1 MNNDPVDM
9 SEDEITARKAIEI
22 NPGNAIGYYNL
33 GYLLSQN
40 PSRASQAKIAYQKA
54 IELDP
59 NNPRYI
65 YRLGL
70 LLHENLRSFGEAEI
84 AYRRAIELAPDDLF
98 YYGGLISLLVN
109 QSRQS
114 EALPLRLKMLAGLS
128 ATENWYGLAALESI
142 LGNVNPAI
150 EYLRRA
156 ASKNNFDRQWARKD
170 PDLKLIRDDP
180 RFNEI
185 VGDL

>member
-1 MNNDPVDM
+1 MNNDPAYM
-9 SEDEITARKAIEI
+9 SEDEIYALKAIEA
-22 NPGNAIGYYNL
+22 NPFNAIAYYNL
-33 GYLLSQN
+33 GYLLSQDT
-40 PSRASQAKIAYQKA
+40 SRVSEAKIAYQKA
-54 IELDP
+54 LELDP

-70 LLHENLRSFGEAEI
+70 LLHENLHSFGEAEI

-98 YYGGLISLLVN
+98 YYGGLINLLVH
-109 QSRQS
+109 QSRLS
-114 EALPLRLKMLAGLS
+114 EALPISIKMRAGLS
-128 ATENWYGLAALESI
+128 ATENWYGLAALEAI
-142 LGNVNPAI
+142 LGNVDPAI

-170 PDLKLIRDDP
+170 PDLTLIRDDS

-185 VGDL
+185 VGGL